1 MSSANVNTDLASRSN
16 ERFVYLGLFGL
27 LLLSLVYRLALTL
40 NREIDIDE
48 FQHLHAA
55 WMVSRHYLLY
65 RDFWEN
71 HTPLFYYLLIPL
83 FRLVPEGP
91 GLVILARMIMSSM
104 AFGIL
109 ALTYALA
116 RMNRPR
122 KTSFLAV
129 LILSYMFIFV
139 QKSIEVRPDQL
150 LVILWLASL
159 CLSIRAF
166 SNQQRLKFFTA
177 GFLLG

>member
-91 GLVILARMIMSSM
+91 GLVILARIIMSC
-104 AFGIL
+104 AGLVILVLVYIL
-109 ALTYALA
+109 A
-116 RMNRPR
+116 RIDHDRR
-122 KTSFLAV
+122 SSFLAV
-129 LILSYMFIFV
+129 LILSYM
-139 QKSIEVRPDQL
+139 
-150 LVILWLASL
+150 
-159 CLSIRAF
+159 
-166 SNQQRLKFFTA
+166 
-177 GFLLG
+177 